1 MFTSVLIA
9 NRAEIAVRIARA
21 CRELGVRAVGVHS
34 DVDADSPHV
43 RACDVSELLGPASPA
58 ESYLNAERIIAAA
71 LRQGA
76 EAIHPGYGFLA
87 ENAAFAAAVEAAG
100 LVFIGPPS
108 SVIAMMGD
116 KVQARAAAVGAGVPV
131 VPGTDEPI
139 EDPDTATAFGAEHGY
154 PVAIKAS
161 FGGGGRGMRV
171 AHGPDELEGLLQAAQ
186 REATAA
192 FGRAE
197 VYLERY
203 LPRARHV
210 EVQILGDLDGT
221 VVHLGER
228 DCTLQRRHQKLI
240 EEAPA
245 PLLTAE
251 LRTQFSD
258 AAVRL
263 AHSVG
268 YLGAGTCEFLLDP
281 DRGSIHFLEM
291 NTRLQ
296 VEHPVTE
303 LVTGIDIV
311 QTQLRIASGDGL
323 GFTQDDVRTHGHAIE
338 FRINAEDPAQGFLPS
353 PGPVRQL
360 RVPQGP
366 WVRFDAGIEA
376 GGQVAGEYDSMVG
389 KLIVWG
395 TDREAALARG
405 ARALGELE
413 VIGVP
418 TTTAFHRLAV
428 RHPQFVAA
436 EHATTSVETEWDL
449 SGIPSFDDHDDTT
462 PEVHVMPEG
471 RTTSSRMVSLAVDG
485 RVLDVTVH
493 GMHAP
498 GSAAARASATRTGGT
513 RSGGR
518 AVVDDGPEVRSPMQ
532 ASVVSVE
539 VEPGDS
545 VEEGTLLCVLEAMKM
560 EHRITARRAGVVAAV
575 HVTVGAG
582 VERSVTLVT
591 IADA

>member
-9 NRAEIAVRIARA
+9 NRGEIAVRIARA

-34 DVDADSPHV
+34 EVDADAPHV

-58 ESYLNAERIIAAA
+58 ESYLHIERIIAAA
-71 LRQGA
+71 QRHGA

-100 LVFIGPPS
+100 LVFIGPS
-108 SVIAMMGD
+108 ADVIAMMGD
-116 KVQARAAAVGAGVPV
+116 KVAARAAAVAAGVPV
-131 VPGTDEPI
+131 VPGTSEPT
-139 EDPDTATAFGAEHGY
+139 DDAAVAVAFGAEHGY

-186 REATAA
+186 REANAA

-210 EVQILGDLDGT
+210 EVQVLGDRDGT
-221 VVHLGER
+221 VIHLGER

-245 PLLTAE
+245 PSLGDD
-251 LRTQFSD
+251 LRAQFGE

-263 AHSVG
+263 AGSVG
-268 YLGAGTCEFLLDP
+268 YVGAGTCEFLLDP
-281 DRGSIHFLEM
+281 ERGSIHFLEM

-311 QTQLRIASGDGL
+311 QAQLRIAAGDGM
-323 GFTQDDVRTHGHAIE
+323 GITQDAVRMHGHALE
-338 FRINAEDPAQGFLPS
+338 FRINAEDPALGFLPS
-353 PGPVRQL
+353 PGPVRAL

-376 GGQVAGEYDSMVG
+376 GGRIAGEYDSMVG

-395 TDREAALARG
+395 PDRDAALARG
-405 ARALGELE
+405 ARALDELE
-413 VIGVP
+413 VDGVP
-418 TTTAFHRLAV
+418 TTIPFHRLAV
-428 RHPQFVAA
+428 RHPQFVAV

-449 SGIPSFDDHDDTT
+449 SAIPPFDDQDDTPT
-462 PEVHVMPEG
+462 EVHVMPEG
-471 RTTSSRMVSLAVDG
+471 RTTSSRVVSLAVDG
-485 RVLDVTVH
+485 RVIDVTVH

-498 GSAAARASATRTGGT
+498 GSAAARASAA
-513 RSGGR
+513 RSGGARGGAR
-518 AVVDDGPEVRSPMQ
+518 AATQDGPEVRAPMQ

-539 VEPGDS
+539 VGPGDV

-560 EHRITARRAGVVAAV
+560 EHRITAHRAGVVGTV
-575 HVTVGAG
+575 HVTVGVG
-582 VERSVTLVT
+582 VERSATLVT

>member
-1 MFTSVLIA
+1 MFTSILIA
-9 NRAEIAVRIARA
+9 NRGEIAIRIARA

-34 DVDADSPHV
+34 EVDAAAPHV

-58 ESYLNAERIIAAA
+58 ESYLNIERIIAAA
-71 LRQGA
+71 QQHGA

-100 LVFIGPPS
+100 LVFIGPS
-108 SVIAMMGD
+108 ADVIAMMGD
-116 KVQARAAAVGAGVPV
+116 KVAARAAAVAAGVPV
-131 VPGTDEPI
+131 VPGTSEPTD
-139 EDPDTATAFGAEHGY
+139 DPAVAFAFGQEHGY

-171 AHGPDELEGLLQAAQ
+171 AHGPDELESLLRAAQ
-186 REATAA
+186 REANAA

-203 LPRARHV
+203 LERARHV
-210 EVQILGDLDGT
+210 EVQILGDRDGT
-221 VVHLGER
+221 VIHLGER

-245 PLLTAE
+245 PDLSDA
-251 LRTQFSD
+251 LREQFGE

-263 AHSVG
+263 ARSVG
-268 YLGAGTCEFLLDP
+268 YVGAGTCEFLLDP
-281 DRGSIHFLEM
+281 EHGSIHFLEM

-311 QTQLRIASGDGL
+311 QAQLRIASGDGM
-323 GFTQDDVRTHGHAIE
+323 GIQQTAVRTSGHALE

-353 PGPVRQL
+353 PGPVRAL
-360 RVPQGP
+360 KVPQGP

-376 GGQVAGEYDSMVG
+376 GGRIAGEYDSMVG

-395 TDREAALARG
+395 PDRASALARG
-405 ARALGELE
+405 ARALDEFE
-413 VIGVP
+413 VDGVP
-418 TTTAFHRLAV
+418 TTIAFHRLAV
-428 RHPQFVAA
+428 RHPQFIAA

-449 SGIPSFDDHDDTT
+449 SAIQPFDDQYDDAS
-462 PEVHVMPEG
+462 EVHVMPDG
-471 RTTSSRMVSLAVDG
+471 RTTSSRIVSFAVGG
-485 RVLDVTVH
+485 RVIDVTVH

-498 GSAAARASATRTGGT
+498 GSAAARASAVRSAGQRGGA
-513 RSGGR
+513 R
-518 AVVDDGPEVRSPMQ
+518 VVAKDGPEVHSPMQ

-539 VEPGDS
+539 VSVGDV
-545 VEEGTLLCVLEAMKM
+545 VEEGALLCVLDAMKM
-560 EHRITARRAGVVAAV
+560 EHRITAHRSGVIDAV
-575 HVTVGAG
+575 HVTVGVG
-582 VERSVTLVT
+582 VERSATLVT

>member
-9 NRAEIAVRIARA
+9 NRGEIAVRIARA
-21 CRELGVRAVGVHS
+21 CRELGVRSVGVHS
-34 DVDADSPHV
+34 DVDADAPHV
-43 RACDVSELLGPASPA
+43 HACDVSELLGPASPA
-58 ESYLNAERIIAAA
+58 ESYLNTERIIAAA
-71 LRQGA
+71 QLHGA
-76 EAIHPGYGFLA
+76 QAIHPGYGFLA

-100 LVFIGPPS
+100 LVFIGPSPD
-108 SVIAMMGD
+108 VIAMMGD
-116 KVQARAAAVGAGVPV
+116 KVAARAAAVGAGVPI

-139 EDPDTATAFGAEHGY
+139 DDTATAIAFGAEYGY

-171 AHGPDELEGLLQAAQ
+171 AHGADELEGLLQAAQ
-186 REATAA
+186 REANAA

-210 EVQILGDLDGT
+210 EVQVLGDRDGT

-245 PLLTAE
+245 PALSDD
-251 LRTQFSD
+251 LRAQFSE

-263 AHSVG
+263 ARSVG

-281 DRGSIHFLEM
+281 GHGSIHFLEM

-311 QTQLRIASGDGL
+311 QAQLRIASGDGL
-323 GFTQDDVRTHGHAIE
+323 GFTQDEVRTHGHAIE

-353 PGPVRQL
+353 PGPVRAL

-376 GGQVAGEYDSMVG
+376 GGRVAGEYDSMVG

-395 TDREAALARG
+395 ADRDAALARG
-405 ARALGELE
+405 VRALDELE
-413 VIGVP
+413 VRGVP
-418 TTTAFHRLAV
+418 TTVPFHRLAV

-449 SGIPSFDDHDDTT
+449 SAIPPFDDQEDATT
-462 PEVHVMPEG
+462 EVHVMPEG
-471 RTTSSRMVSLAVDG
+471 RTTSSRTVSLAVDG
-485 RVLDVTVH
+485 RVIDVTVH

-498 GSAAARASATRTGGT
+498 GSAAARASAS
-513 RSGGR
+513 RSDGARSADR
-518 AVVDDGPEVRSPMQ
+518 ATADDGPEVRSPMQ

-539 VEPGDS
+539 VGPGDI

-560 EHRITARRAGVVAAV
+560 EHRITAHRAGVVAAV
-575 HVTVGAG
+575 HVTVGVG

>member
-1 MFTSVLIA
+1 
-9 NRAEIAVRIARA
+9 
-21 CRELGVRAVGVHS
+21 
-34 DVDADSPHV
+34 
-43 RACDVSELLGPASPA
+43 
-58 ESYLNAERIIAAA
+58 
-71 LRQGA
+71 
-76 EAIHPGYGFLA
+76 
-87 ENAAFAAAVEAAG
+87 
-100 LVFIGPPS
+100 
-108 SVIAMMGD
+108 
-116 KVQARAAAVGAGVPV
+116 
-131 VPGTDEPI
+131 
-139 EDPDTATAFGAEHGY
+139 
-154 PVAIKAS
+154 
-161 FGGGGRGMRV
+161 
-171 AHGPDELEGLLQAAQ
+171 
-186 REATAA
+186 
-192 FGRAE
+192 
-197 VYLERY
+197 
-203 LPRARHV
+203 
-210 EVQILGDLDGT
+210 
-221 VVHLGER
+221 
-228 DCTLQRRHQKLI
+228 
-240 EEAPA
+240 
-245 PLLTAE
+245 
-251 LRTQFSD
+251 
-258 AAVRL
+258 
-263 AHSVG
+263 
-268 YLGAGTCEFLLDP
+268 
-281 DRGSIHFLEM
+281 
-291 NTRLQ
+291 
-296 VEHPVTE
+296 
-303 LVTGIDIV
+303 
-311 QTQLRIASGDGL
+311 
-323 GFTQDDVRTHGHAIE
+323 
-338 FRINAEDPAQGFLPS
+338 
-353 PGPVRQL
+353 
-360 RVPQGP
+360 
-366 WVRFDAGIEA
+366 
-376 GGQVAGEYDSMVG
+376 

-449 SGIPSFDDHDDTT
+449 SGIPSFDDHHDTT

>member
-116 KVQARAAAVGAGVPV
+116 KVQARAAAVAAGVPV

-171 AHGPDELEGLLQAAQ
+171 AQGPDELEGLLQAAQ

-263 AHSVG
+263 ARSVG

-449 SGIPSFDDHDDTT
+449 SGIPSFDDHHDTT

-545 VEEGTLLCVLEAMKM
+545 VE
-560 EHRITARRAGVVAAV
+560 
-575 HVTVGAG
+575 
-582 VERSVTLVT
+582 
-591 IADA
+591 

>member
-263 AHSVG
+263 ARSVG